1 MGVFVVQPTM
11 VGEAPAA
18 ADIAATKT
26 GLLQPLQQGVDYGLF
41 QAIKKTMDVEDN
53 RYKTRGY

>member
-1 MGVFVVQPTM
+1 MLLLLLQ
-11 VGEAPAA
+11 AAA